1 MIFLFWLSLVVLATV
16 LGFCLAATESVKRI
30 GAGKTLLWFLPVISI
45 VLWNGWSLFS
55 IFMEH
60 N

>member
-16 LGFCLAATESVKRI
+16 LGFCLAATESAKHI
-30 GAGKTLLWFLPVISI
+30 GVGKTFMWFLPVLSI
-45 VLWNGWSLFS
+45 VLWNGWSLLS

>member
-1 MIFLFWLSLVVLATV
+1 MIFLFWLALVVLATV

-30 GAGKTLLWFLPVISI
+30 GAGKTLLWFLPIISN
-45 VLWNGWSLFS
+45 VLWNGWSLLK

>member
-1 MIFLFWLSLVVLATV
+1 MIFLFWLALVVLATV
-16 LGFCLAATESVKRI
+16 LGFCLAATESAKRI
-30 GAGKTLLWFLPVISI
+30 GAGKTLLWFLPVLSI

-55 IFMEH
+55 IFMGH